1 MKFGVWCVHIP
12 IISRPIANR
21 PQAASLHHNKTMTG
35 ELFIS
40 HSTKKL
46 AQMTGLI
53 ETCLGKLDSDRIW
66 NRSGDAQNSIG
77 NLVLHLCGNVRQW
90 IGWSIGGQPDIRERD
105 LEFSCSTKVVTTELL
120 ARLNATVGDAISILG
135 SFPAE
140 RLTGRVPTQDGE
152 LTALEVIYQVVGHF
166 QQHTGQIIFAT
177 KLLTGE
183 DLRFYTPP
191 KKSS

>member
-1 MKFGVWCVHIP
+1 
-12 IISRPIANR
+12 
-21 PQAASLHHNKTMTG
+21 MTG
-35 ELFIS
+35 ELFLS

-53 ETCLGKLDSDRIW
+53 EACVRKLDSDQAW
-66 NRSGDAQNSIG
+66 NRGGDTQNSIG

-90 IGWSIGGQPDIRERD
+90 IGWSIGGQPDIRERER
-105 LEFSCSTKVVTTELL
+105 EFAAASRVEAAELVAKL
-120 ARLNATVGDAISILG
+120 KATVSEAVLILG
-135 SFPAE
+135 KLPPE
-140 RLTGRVPTQDGE
+140 RLTERVPTQDGE
-152 LTALEVIYQVVGHF
+152 QTALEVIYQVVGHF

-183 DLRFYTPP
+183 DLKFYTPP